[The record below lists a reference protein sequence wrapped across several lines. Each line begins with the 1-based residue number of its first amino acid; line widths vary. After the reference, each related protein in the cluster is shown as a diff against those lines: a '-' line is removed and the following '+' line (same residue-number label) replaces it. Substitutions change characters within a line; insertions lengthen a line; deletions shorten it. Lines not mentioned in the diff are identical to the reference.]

1 MEKRTMSNLN
11 IPLNPEYTLD
21 YINNIMSLR
30 KPQFRSLRIL
40 DDILRDNQLAKNIDI
55 DSYQRS
61 IRNLYPMF
69 REFERPFFNIAF
81 ELATGVGK
89 TKLMGAFITYLYTNK
104 GVKNFFVVAP
114 SLTIYSKLKND
125 LGNPSPDNLKYVFR
139 GVGCFT
145 SSTPNVWFDDDYR
158 NKPIS
163 SFLNTGP
170 INIFI
175 FNISKFNSEERKMM
189 SVNEYLGES
198 FFSYLQS
205 LDDLVVIMDESH
217 HYRADASSA
226 AINQL
231 NPVLGIELTATPYTN
246 VGNKQFNFKN
256 IVYEYVLRDAILDG
270 YTRTPYVITRQ
281 NMKLFSA
288 TDDQMDL
295 IMLQDGIKHHRNM
308 KSELYKYHVNT
319 KERLVKPF
327 VLVVCKET
335 THAERILT
343 LIKSD
348 AFYEGYYSDKVAIVH
363 SQQRGSEKDDNIQL
377 LLAVE
382 KTENPIEIV
391 IHVNIL
397 KEGWDVNNLYTIV
410 PLRTATSKVLREQT
424 VGRGLR
430 LPFGRRTG
438 EQWIDSVAI
447 TAHDKFEEI
456 IAEAQSSDSIFK
468 KDGVIYADLEQ
479 EKKVI
484 KQTLF
489 DFDADRQEVIG
500 NAGLDHNDDS
510 VTKVYQEALNKIE
523 EIILNSTANN
533 PTIKVTKKE
542 VRAKIEESDLGKKY
556 EDSTMPQELLEA
568 MFAVG
573 SVVDKTIAQAESKM
587 MFIPQIVTT
596 DYGEETYIISSF
608 NLDFTDLIYVPIRDV
623 NLIKKSLT
631 DNSQAIIEKDG
642 GFILTTEKPEKI
654 LIDAIRKVS
663 EIDYEKATE
672 TIQSV
677 VVQFLNHYR
686 TQFSEEDVANICTM
700 YIKDISNKLKNQLLQ
715 HLAVTYSGIIEMV
728 SKISTSIVNNVIDYT
743 NGLTDLYQ
751 ASPTGTSIKSLVY
764 TGATKAV
771 VSPYKF
777 DSDPERI
784 FAIACEN
791 SPEVKQWLRPNREQF
806 NITYNRGKKYQ
817 PDFVVETEDHYYL
830 VEVKG
835 MDRIN
840 DPDVIA
846 KKERAIQYC
855 KLASEYNIAHKRK
868 PFTYLFVPENQ
879 FNSTT
884 TFNTIKDRFSS
895 N

>member
-1 MEKRTMSNLN
+1 MSNIN
-11 IPLNPEYTLD
+11 IPLFPEYTLD
-21 YINNIMSLR
+21 YINNVMSLR

-40 DDILRDNQLAKNIDI
+40 DDILRENQLSKNIDI
-55 DSYQRS
+55 ELFQRS
-61 IRNLYPMF
+61 INNLYRTF
-69 REFERPFFNIAF
+69 TEFERPFFNISF

-89 TKLMGAFITYLYTNK
+89 TKLMGAFISYLYTNK

-125 LGNPSPDNLKYVFR
+125 LGNPSPDNEKYVFR
-139 GVGCFT
+139 GVGCFAST
-145 SSTPNVWFDDDYR
+145 TPNVWFDDDYR

-163 SFLNTGP
+163 SFLNTGS

-198 FFSYLQS
+198 FFGYLQS
-205 LDDLVVIMDESH
+205 LEDLVVIMDESH
-217 HYRADASSA
+217 HYRADASAA

-246 VGNKQFNFKN
+246 NGNKQINFKN

-288 TDDQMDL
+288 TEDQMDL

-308 KSELYKYHVNT
+308 KNELYKYHVNT
-319 KERLVKPF
+319 GERLVKPF
-327 VLVVCKET
+327 VLVVCRDT
-335 THAERILT
+335 THAEKILSI
-343 LIKSD
+343 IKSGMFYD
-348 AFYEGYYSDKVAIVH
+348 AYYSDKIAIVH
-363 SQQRGSEKDDNIQL
+363 SQQRGSEKDDNIRL
-377 LLAVE
+377 LLEVE
-382 KTENPIEIV
+382 KTDNPVEIV

-430 LPFGRRTG
+430 LPFGKRTG

-447 TAHDKFEEI
+447 TAHDKFDEI
-456 IAEAQSSDSIFK
+456 IAEAQSGESIFK
-468 KDGVIYADLEQ
+468 KDGVIFADLEK
-479 EKKVI
+479 EKKII
-484 KQTLF
+484 KQSLF
-489 DFDADRQEVIG
+489 DTNSSRQEVLEK
-500 NAGLDHNDDS
+500 AKLDHNDDS
-510 VTKVYQEALNKIE
+510 VTNAYQEALTQIE
-523 EIILNSTANN
+523 QIIINSKTHN
-533 PTIKVTKKE
+533 PSKTISNKE
-542 VRAKIEESDLGKKY
+542 VRAKFVETDLGKKF
-556 EDSTMPQELLEA
+556 EDATMTQQLLEA
-568 MFAVG
+568 MFGVD
-573 SVVDKTIAQAESKM
+573 SVVDKTIEQAEEKLM
-587 MFIPQIVTT
+587 YIPQIVTK
-596 DYGEETYIISSF
+596 DFGEETYHISSF
-608 NLDFTDLIYVPIRDV
+608 NLDFTDLVYVPIRDI

-654 LIDAIRKVS
+654 LVDAIRKVS
-663 EIDYEKATE
+663 EIDYEKATS
-672 TIQSV
+672 TIQHV
-677 VVQFLNHYR
+677 VMQFLNRYR
-686 TQFSEEDVANICTM
+686 AQFSEDDVANICTM
-700 YIKDISNKLKNQLLQ
+700 YIKDITNKLKNQLLQ
-715 HLAVTYSGIIEMV
+715 HLAVTYRGIVEMV
-728 SKISTSIVNNVIDYT
+728 SNISTSIVNNVIDFS
-743 NGLTDLYQ
+743 NGLTDLYKS
-751 ASPTGTSIKSLVY
+751 APTGTSIKSLVY
-764 TGATKAV
+764 TGGTKAV

-784 FAIACEN
+784 FAIVCEN

-817 PDFVVETEDHYYL
+817 PDFVVETSDKYYL

-855 KLASEYNIAHKRK
+855 KLASEYNTAHKYK
-868 PFTYLFVPENQ
+868 PFIYLFVPENQ
-879 FNSTT
+879 FDSTT
-884 TFNTIKDRFSS
+884 TFNTIKDRFS
-895 N
+895 NN

>member
-1 MEKRTMSNLN
+1 MRKMSNIN
-11 IPLNPEYTLD
+11 IPLFPEYTLD
-21 YINNIMSLR
+21 YINNVMSLR

-40 DDILRDNQLAKNIDI
+40 DDILRENQLSKNIDI
-55 DSYQRS
+55 ELYQRS
-61 IRNLYPMF
+61 INNLYPTF
-69 REFERPFFNIAF
+69 TEFERPFFNVAF

-89 TKLMGAFITYLYTNK
+89 TKLMGAFISYLYTNK

-125 LGNPSPDNLKYVFR
+125 LGNPSPDNEKYVFR
-139 GVGCFT
+139 GVGCFAST
-145 SSTPNVWFDDDYR
+145 TPNVWFDDDYR

-163 SFLNTGP
+163 SFLNTGS

-198 FFSYLQS
+198 FFGYLQS
-205 LDDLVVIMDESH
+205 LEDLVVIMDESH
-217 HYRADASSA
+217 HYRADASAA

-246 VGNKQFNFKN
+246 NGNKQINFKN

-288 TDDQMDL
+288 TEDQMDL

-308 KSELYKYHVNT
+308 KNELYKYHVNT
-319 KERLVKPF
+319 GERLVKPF
-327 VLVVCKET
+327 VLVVCRDT
-335 THAERILT
+335 THAEKILSI
-343 LIKSD
+343 IKSGMFYD
-348 AFYEGYYSDKVAIVH
+348 AYYSDKIAIVH
-363 SQQRGSEKDDNIQL
+363 SQQRGSEKDDNIRL
-377 LLAVE
+377 LLEVE
-382 KTENPIEIV
+382 KTDNPVEIV

-430 LPFGRRTG
+430 LPFGKRTG

-447 TAHDKFEEI
+447 TAHDKFDEI
-456 IAEAQSSDSIFK
+456 IAEAQSGESIFK
-468 KDGVIYADLEQ
+468 KDGVIFADLEK
-479 EKKVI
+479 EKKII
-484 KQTLF
+484 KQSLF
-489 DFDADRQEVIG
+489 DTNSSRQEVLEK
-500 NAGLDHNDDS
+500 AKLDHNDDS
-510 VTKVYQEALNKIE
+510 VTNAYQEALTQIE
-523 EIILNSTANN
+523 QIIINSKTHN
-533 PTIKVTKKE
+533 PSKTISNKE
-542 VRAKIEESDLGKKY
+542 VRAKFVETDLGKKF
-556 EDSTMPQELLEA
+556 EDATMTQQLLEA
-568 MFAVG
+568 MFGVD
-573 SVVDKTIAQAESKM
+573 SVVDKTIEQAEEKLM
-587 MFIPQIVTT
+587 YIPQIVTK
-596 DYGEETYIISSF
+596 DFGEETYHISSF
-608 NLDFTDLIYVPIRDV
+608 NLDFTDLVYVPIRDI

-654 LIDAIRKVS
+654 LVDAIRKVS
-663 EIDYEKATE
+663 EIDYEKATS
-672 TIQSV
+672 TIQHV
-677 VVQFLNHYR
+677 VMQFLNRYR
-686 TQFSEEDVANICTM
+686 AQFSEDDVANICTM
-700 YIKDISNKLKNQLLQ
+700 YIKDITNKLKNQLLQ
-715 HLAVTYSGIIEMV
+715 HLAVTYRGIVEMV
-728 SKISTSIVNNVIDYT
+728 SNISTSIVNNVIDFS
-743 NGLTDLYQ
+743 NGLTDLYKS
-751 ASPTGTSIKSLVY
+751 APTGTSIKSLVY
-764 TGATKAV
+764 TGGTKAV

-784 FAIACEN
+784 FAIVCEN

-817 PDFVVETEDHYYL
+817 PDFVVETSDKYYL

-855 KLASEYNIAHKRK
+855 KLASEYNTAHKYK
-868 PFTYLFVPENQ
+868 PFIYLFVPENQ
-879 FNSTT
+879 FDSTT
-884 TFNTIKDRFSS
+884 TFNTIKDRFS
-895 N
+895 NN

>member
-1 MEKRTMSNLN
+1 MSNLN
-11 IPLNPEYTLD
+11 IPLFPEYTLD
-21 YINNIMSLR
+21 YINNVMSLR

-40 DDILRDNQLAKNIDI
+40 DDILRENQLSKNIDI
-55 DSYQRS
+55 ELYQRS
-61 IRNLYPMF
+61 INNLYRTF
-69 REFERPFFNIAF
+69 TEFERPFFNISF

-89 TKLMGAFITYLYTNK
+89 TKLMGAFISYLYTNK

-125 LGNPSPDNLKYVFR
+125 LGNPSPDNEKYVFR
-139 GVGCFT
+139 GVGCFA

-163 SFLNTGP
+163 SFLNTSS

-205 LDDLVVIMDESH
+205 LEDLVVIMDESH
-217 HYRADASSA
+217 HYRADASAA

-246 VGNKQFNFKN
+246 NGNKQINFKN

-288 TDDQMDL
+288 TEDQMDL
-295 IMLQDGIKHHRNM
+295 IMLQDGIKHHRDM
-308 KSELYKYHVNT
+308 KNELYKYHVNT
-319 KERLVKPF
+319 GERLVKPF
-327 VLVVCKET
+327 VLVVCKDT
-335 THAERILT
+335 THAEKILSI
-343 LIKSD
+343 IKSRM
-348 AFYEGYYSDKVAIVH
+348 FYDGYYSDKIAIVH
-363 SQQRGSEKDDNIQL
+363 SQQRGSEKDDNVQL
-377 LLAVE
+377 LLEVE
-382 KTENPIEIV
+382 KTDNPVEIV

-430 LPFGRRTG
+430 LPFGKRTG

-447 TAHDKFEEI
+447 TAHDKFDEI
-456 IAEAQSSDSIFK
+456 IAEAQSGESIFK
-468 KDGVIYADLEQ
+468 KDGVIFADLEK
-479 EKKVI
+479 EKKII
-484 KQTLF
+484 KQSLF
-489 DFDADRQEVIG
+489 DTDSSRQEVLEK
-500 NAGLDHNDDS
+500 AKLDHNDDS
-510 VTKVYQEALNKIE
+510 VTNAYQEALTKIE
-523 EIILNSTANN
+523 QIIIESQSHN
-533 PTIKVTKKE
+533 PSKKITNKE
-542 VRAKIEESDLGKKY
+542 VREKFVESDLGKKF
-556 EDSTMPQELLEA
+556 EDATMTQQLLEA
-568 MFAVG
+568 MFGVD
-573 SVVDKTIAQAESKM
+573 SVVDKTIEQAEEKLM
-587 MFIPQIVTT
+587 YIPQIKTK
-596 DYGEETYIISSF
+596 DFGEETYHISSF
-608 NLDFTDLIYVPIRDV
+608 DLDFTDLVYVPIHDI

-654 LIDAIRKVS
+654 LVDAIRKVS
-663 EIDYEKATE
+663 EIDYEKATS
-672 TIQSV
+672 TIQNV
-677 VVQFLNHYR
+677 VMQFLSHYR
-686 TQFSEEDVANICTM
+686 VQFSEDDVVNICTM
-700 YIKDISNKLKNQLLQ
+700 YIKDITNKLKNQLLQ
-715 HLAVTYSGIIEMV
+715 HLAVTYKGIVEMV
-728 SKISTSIVNNVIDYT
+728 SNISTSIVNNVIDFS
-743 NGLTDLYQ
+743 NGLTDLYK
-751 ASPTGTSIKSLVY
+751 AAPTGTSIKSLVY
-764 TGATKAV
+764 TGGTKSV

-784 FAIACEN
+784 FAIVCEN

-817 PDFVVETEDHYYL
+817 PDFVVETSDKYYL

-855 KLASEYNIAHKRK
+855 KLASEYNTAHKYK
-868 PFTYLFVPENQ
+868 PFIYLFVPENQ
-879 FNSTT
+879 FDSTT
-884 TFNTIKDRFSS
+884 TFNTIKDRFS
-895 N
+895 NN